1 LEHTLLIKDLPID
14 QRLITS
20 VSHLGFTE
28 TTQIQADAIPVA
40 IAGKDLLASSKTGS
54 GKTLAYLLPA
64 MQRVLKS
71 RALTRRDPRV
81 LILTPT
87 RELAKQVY
95 AQLRLLVSNTS
106 VKSILVLG
114 GENFNDQVKAIDKDP
129 HFIVGTPGRI
139 VDHVKKG
146 LLHLPGLELLILD
159 EADRMLDL
167 GFAEQLTAINEA
179 ANHRLRQTLMFSAT
193 LGHGEVNEF
202 AGHLLKSPIRIAVGE
217 ENQQHSEITQRF
229 YLADNLNQKEKL
241 LFHFLKE
248 EKIDQA
254 IIFTAT
260 RADTERLSA
269 ILIEKGMLAAALHGD
284 LSQANRNKIM
294 DSFSR
299 GKQKI
304 LVTTDIASR
313 GLDLVHVSHVLN
325 FDIPKHTEEYIHRI
339 GRTGRAG
346 ELGDAISIIG
356 PKDWNNFKK
365 VESFVAQK
373 ISFDK
378 VEGINPKFKGLKP
391 APKKVFKA
399 KKVVA
404 EKHKP
409 AVKKA
414 RVSNKKQENVFHESI
429 DVGAAPMRRK
439 KRVIIDDSED

>member
-1 LEHTLLIKDLPID
+1 MLIKDLPID

-20 VSHLGFTE
+20 VSHLGFKE
-28 TTQIQADAIPVA
+28 TTQIQADSIPVA

-269 ILIEKGMLAAALHGD
+269 ILIEKGLSATALHGD

-391 APKKVFKA
+391 AV
-399 KKVVA
+399 KKVVK
-404 EKHKP
+404 EKKTV
-409 AVKKA
+409 ADKKKTTVKKA

>member
-1 LEHTLLIKDLPID
+1 MLIKDLPID

-20 VSHLGFTE
+20 VSHLGFKE
-28 TTQIQADAIPVA
+28 TTQIQADSIPVA

-193 LGHGEVNEF
+193 LGHAEVNEF
-202 AGHLLKSPIRIAVGE
+202 AGHLLKAPIRIAVGE

-248 EKIDQA
+248 EQINQA

-269 ILIEKGMLAAALHGD
+269 ILIEKGMSAAALHGD

-356 PKDWNNFKK
+356 PKDWDNFKK

-399 KKVVA
+399 KKVTAV
-404 EKHKP
+404 KKKP

-414 RVSNKKQENVFHESI
+414 RVTNKKQENVFHESI

-439 KRVIIDDSED
+439 KRTIIDDSED

>member
-28 TTQIQADAIPVA
+28 TTQIQAEAVP
-40 IAGKDLLASSKTGS
+40 IAVSGKDLLASSKTGS

-64 MQRVLKS
+64 MQRVLKT

-95 AQLRLLVSNTS
+95 SQLRLLVSNTS
-106 VKSILVLG
+106 IKSILVLG
-114 GENFNDQVKAIDKDP
+114 GENFNDQVKAIDKHP

-139 VDHVKKG
+139 VDHLKKG

-217 ENQQHSEITQRF
+217 ENQQHSEISQRF

-241 LFHFLKE
+241 LFHFLNQ

-284 LSQANRNKIM
+284 LTQSKRNQIM
-294 DSFSR
+294 DTFSR
-299 GKQKI
+299 GKNKI

-313 GLDLVHVSHVLN
+313 GLDLIHVSHVFN

-356 PKDWNNFKK
+356 PKDWDNFKK
-365 VESFVAQK
+365 VESFVAQT
-373 ISFDK
+373 ITFDK
-378 VEGINPKFKGLKP
+378 VEGVNPKFKGLKP
-391 APKKVFKA
+391 VQKKVVKA
-399 KKVVA
+399 KKVVE
-404 EKHKP
+404 EKRKP
-409 AVKKA
+409 MLKKA
-414 RVSNKKQENVFHESI
+414 KVRTKKQEHVFHESI

-439 KRVIIDDSED
+439 KRVIVDDSED